1 MKQSAYLQMCRDEV
15 KRSKKWRSTEGY
27 EDEWKRYIDLY
38 QGRQYQSDSPND
50 QLIVNLIFSTINVM
64 APAVA
69 VNNPRFVV
77 NARRPDKAPQAVV
90 TEEVLNYL
98 WRAHRYQDEF
108 RLAILDWLIAGHGWI
123 KCGYK
128 FTKPPVEKKTDSAG
142 EVGDPD
148 EGSSYGIDDRDP
160 VDGNVESE
168 MYVYDDRP
176 FLERISLYDMFV
188 DPDARHPKE
197 MCWIAQRTWR
207 SVQDV
212 AVDERYSPAARKK
225 VSSKGWSRWSG
236 TEGDQDARDDQ
247 PDHGPRSFCEII
259 EYYDIKRRTVCT
271 FALDSDDAGN
281 ESGFLIKPHP
291 MPYAM
296 GHPFEMLRNYE
307 VSDHFYPIGDVCQIE
322 SLQLELNQT
331 RTQMMNHRKRFQR
344 KWVYERDA
352 FDREG
357 VAALESD
364 VDNTMIPVLSD
375 GDPSRVIAPLPAVIT
390 PTDFYDQSGLITN
403 DIDRVSGVSDYQRG
417 SAQTSVKRTATE
429 AAMIQDAA
437 NARAQDR
444 LAKVESTLARLGE
457 RIIGLMQQY
466 LTGDQVARIVTMP
479 GKAWVNYDADYIQGE
494 FDFDVA
500 AGSTEPMN
508 ETFRRQSALQL
519 VDASMPFLEMGV
531 ANPMTLYMHILQKG
545 FGIKDAGPFINQP
558 EPPQAEGMEQ
568 AGVPPEEQGAPP
580 PEGEMPPEGEGQPMP
595 PEQGMPPIPQGMPPE
610 MVQGAPPM
618 PPEMMAMLQQM
629 QQGQMPPEM
638 GMGGPPPMPPQGMP
652 MDLTAPVPP
661 EPALE
666 EMDPALLMQILGSSA
681 PY

>member
-1 MKQSAYLQMCRDEV
+1 MKQSAYLQYARDEV
-15 KRSKKWRSTEGY
+15 RRSKRWRSSEGY

-38 QGRQYQSDSPND
+38 KGKQYNTGSMSD

-77 NARRPDKAPQAVV
+77 NARRPETAPQAVV

-98 WRAHRYQDEF
+98 WRTHRYQDEF
-108 RLAILDWLIAGHGWI
+108 RLGVNDWLVCGHGWV

-128 FTKPPVEKKTDSAG
+128 FTKPPEEKKAEGQDVS
-142 EVGDPD
+142 DPD
-148 EGSSYGIDDRDP
+148 DAASYGIDDRDD

-176 FLERISLYDMFV
+176 FLERISIFDMFV
-188 DPDARHPKE
+188 DPDSRHPKE

-207 SVQDV
+207 PIQDV
-212 AVDERYSPAARKK
+212 QVDSRYSPSARKK
-225 VSSKGWSRWSG
+225 VSAKSWSRWSSS
-236 TEGDQDARDDQ
+236 EGDMDARDDK
-247 PDHGPRSFCEII
+247 PDKGPKSFCEII
-259 EYYDIKRRTVCT
+259 EFYDIKRNQVCT
-271 FALDSDDAGN
+271 FCLDSDTTGD
-281 ESGFLIKPHP
+281 ESGFLIKPKP
-291 MPYAM
+291 IPYSM
-296 GHPFEMLRNYE
+296 GQPFEMLRNYE
-307 VSDHFYPIGDVCQIE
+307 VSDHFYPMGDVAQIE

-344 KWVYERDA
+344 KWLYQRDA
-352 FDREG
+352 FDRDG
-357 VAALESD
+357 VQALESD
-364 VDNTMIPVLSD
+364 VDNTMIPVMSD
-375 GDPSRVIAPLPAVIT
+375 NMNDVITPMPAVIT
-390 PTDFYDQSGLITN
+390 PSDFYDQSGLITN

-417 SAQTSVKRTATE
+417 SAQTAVKRTATE

-444 LAKVESTLARLGE
+444 LAKIESTLARLGE

-466 LTGDQVARIVTMP
+466 MTGDQVARIVTMP

-531 ANPMTLYMHILQKG
+531 ANPMTLYMHVLQKG
-545 FGIKDAGPFINQP
+545 FGIKDASPFIMAQQP
-558 EPPQAEGMEQ
+558 PEAPGMEQ
-568 AGVPPEEQGAPP
+568 MGAPPQQGALPPGPPP
-580 PEGEMPPEGEGQPMP
+580 PEGSPEMMPPDMGAP
-595 PEQGMPPIPQGMPPE
+595 PQQMNLTEPPPPPSPADEIPPE
-610 MVQGAPPM
+610 ML
-618 PPEMMAMLQQM
+618 MAMF
-629 QQGQMPPEM
+629 
-638 GMGGPPPMPPQGMP
+638 
-652 MDLTAPVPP
+652 
-661 EPALE
+661 
-666 EMDPALLMQILGSSA
+666 GSNGA
-681 PY
+681 I

>member
-1 MKQSAYLQMCRDEV
+1 MCRDEV
-15 KRSKKWRSTEGY
+15 RRSKKWRSTEGY
-27 EDEWKRYIDLY
+27 EDDWKRYIDMY
-38 QGRQYQSDSPND
+38 RGKQYQDTSTND
-50 QLIVNLIFSTINVM
+50 QLMVNLVFSTINVM

-77 NARRPDKAPQAVV
+77 NARRPDKAPQAVI

-98 WRAHRYQDEF
+98 WQVHRYQDEF
-108 RLAILDWLIAGHGWI
+108 RLAVLDWLITGHGWL
-123 KCGYK
+123 KVGYK
-128 FTKPPVEKKTDSAG
+128 FTKPPVEKKADSLD
-142 EVGDPD
+142 VGDPE
-148 EGSSYGIDDRDP
+148 EGAGYGIDDRDP

-207 SVQDV
+207 PIQDV
-212 AVDERYSPAARKK
+212 QVDSRYLPAARKK
-225 VSSKGWSRWSG
+225 VSAKSWSRWSSS
-236 TEGDQDARDDQ
+236 EGDQDARDDQ
-247 PDHGPRSFCEII
+247 PDHGPKSFCEII
-259 EYYDIKRRTVCT
+259 EFYDIKRRTVCT
-271 FALDSDDAGN
+271 FALDSDDTGN
-281 ESGFLIKPHP
+281 ESGFLIKPAP

-307 VSDHFYPIGDVCQIE
+307 VSDHFYPLGDVCQIE

-344 KWVYERDA
+344 KWLYEKDA

-357 VAALESD
+357 VEALEAD

-375 GDPSRVIAPLPAVIT
+375 GDPSRVVAALPAVIT

-417 SAQTSVKRTATE
+417 SSQSSIKRTATE

-444 LAKVESTLARLGE
+444 LAKIESTLARLGE

-479 GKAWVNYDADYIQGE
+479 GRLWVNYDPDFIQGE
-494 FDFDVA
+494 FDYDVA

-531 ANPMTLYMHILQKG
+531 ANPMTLYMHVLQKG
-545 FGIKDAGPFINQP
+545 FGVKDAGPFLNQQA
-558 EPPQAEGMEQ
+558 PPQMPGMEQ
-568 AGVPPEEQGAPP
+568 AGVPPEQQAPAGGPPPEGMPPQGAPP
-580 PEGEMPPEGEGQPMP
+580 GGGPPPPEGMP
-595 PEQGMPPIPQGMPPE
+595 PGMPPDMVQAGAPMSPE
-610 MVQGAPPM
+610 MMQGAPPM
-618 PPEMMAMLQQM
+618 PPEMQGAPQQM
-629 QQGQMPPEM
+629 
-638 GMGGPPPMPPQGMP
+638 
-652 MDLTAPVPP
+652 MDLTAPPSRDMP
-661 EPALE
+661 LQDI
-666 EMDPALLMQILGSSA
+666 DPALLMQIMGSSS
-681 PY
+681 PI

>member
-15 KRSKKWRSTEGY
+15 RRSKRWRSTEGY

-38 QGRQYQSDSPND
+38 RGRQYASDSPND

-77 NARRPDKAPQAVV
+77 NARRPDKAPQSVV

-98 WRAHRYQDEF
+98 WRTHRYQDEF
-108 RLAILDWLIAGHGWI
+108 RLAVLDWLVTGHGWV

-128 FTKPPVEKKTDSAG
+128 FTKPPEEKKADAQDVS
-142 EVGDPD
+142 DPD
-148 EGSSYGIDDRDP
+148 EGASYGIDDREDI
-160 VDGNVESE
+160 DGNVESE
-168 MYVYDDRP
+168 MYVQDDRP
-176 FLERISLYDMFV
+176 FLERISNYDMFV
-188 DPDARHPKE
+188 DPDSRHPKE

-207 SVQDV
+207 PIQDV
-212 AVDERYSPAARKK
+212 QVDDRYSPAARKK
-225 VSSKGWSRWSG
+225 VSAKSWSRWSSS
-236 TEGDQDARDDQ
+236 EGDRDARDDK
-247 PDHGPRSFCEII
+247 PDHGPKSFCEII
-259 EYYDIKRRTVCT
+259 EFYDIRRHQVCT
-271 FALDSDDAGN
+271 FALDSDDTDNG
-281 ESGFLIKPHP
+281 SGFLIKPKP

-307 VSDHFYPIGDVCQIE
+307 VSDNFYPMGDVCQIE

-344 KWVYERDA
+344 KWLYEKDA
-352 FDREG
+352 FDRDG

-364 VDNTMIPVLSD
+364 IDNTMIPVMSD
-375 GDPSRVIAPLPAVIT
+375 GNPAGVIAPLPAVIT
-390 PTDFYDQSGLITN
+390 PSDFYDQSGMITN

-417 SAQTSVKRTATE
+417 SAQTAVKRTATE

-444 LAKVESTLARLGE
+444 LAKIESTLARLGE
-457 RIIGLMQQY
+457 RIIGLMQQFM
-466 LTGDQVARIVTMP
+466 TGEQVARIVTMP

-545 FGIKDAGPFINQP
+545 FGIKDAQPFLMTQQ
-558 EPPQAEGMEQ
+558 PPQGPGMEQ
-568 AGVPPEEQGAPP
+568 QGAPP
-580 PEGEMPPEGEGQPMP
+580 PGQ
-595 PEQGMPPIPQGMPPE
+595 E
-610 MVQGAPPM
+610 
-618 PPEMMAMLQQM
+618 
-629 QQGQMPPEM
+629 QMPP
-638 GMGGPPPMPPQGMP
+638 GQQGPPPMPPEGMDPAMMAQGAPMPPGQMQGPPPMPPGGGAP
-652 MDLTAPVPP
+652 MDLTAPPP
-661 EPALE
+661 PDPMLE
-666 EMDPALLMQILGSSA
+666 GIDPQMLMAMLGSNGA
-681 PY
+681 I